1 MKKQDAGRRALN
13 DPVAVL
19 LRAVRAVAVL
29 YDEEF
34 PAAGPK
40 TTQFTLL
47 AMLRSRGPMTET
59 ELGRALAI
67 DKSALKRDLASLARR
82 RLIVRGSRAGR
93 ASRRWRLTRAGHREL
108 ARLQP
113 YWERAQ
119 TRLMRM
125 VGKTDWQMLHS
136 ILDRVTQAA
145 GES

>member
-1 MKKQDAGRRALN
+1 MKQQDAGRSALN
-13 DPVAVL
+13 DPVTGL

-29 YDEEF
+29 YDQEF
-34 PAAGPK
+34 PAAGPG

-47 AMLRSRGPMTET
+47 GMLRNRGLMTET

-67 DKSALKRDLASLARR
+67 DKSALKRDLAFLARR
-82 RLIVRGSRAGR
+82 GLILQGSKAGR
-93 ASRRWRLTRAGHREL
+93 GSRRWRLTRAGNREL

-136 ILDRVTQAA
+136 ILDRVTKAA